1 MILISNPYGLNTVKK
16 KKNKLTIDN
25 TMVLRAA
32 KEKTL
37 GKEKKRLTEEAWIE
51 NHMRRRRDSWRKR
64 RDEQMKWVH
73 NRGEMGYFNF

>member
-1 MILISNPYGLNTVKK
+1 ML
-16 KKNKLTIDN
+16 
-25 TMVLRAA
+25 
-32 KEKTL
+32 EKTL